1 MFIVLLDSIFY
12 VPRTLKTD
20 SINVLW
26 TCVSVPCPS
35 IDTEAGTKLD
45 TTGLDWQRNWSMESR
60 QEDILWGKV
69 PPTAVTL
76 FPNFSTATP
85 TSPIIPHWMAKPGT
99 NKREMSKLFS
109 GKLSYS
115 GTPHIASIINLQL
128 PFSHGHCWTK
138 WKKCIKIHCL
148 VSVYI

>member
-1 MFIVLLDSIFY
+1 MFIVLLDLIFY

-20 SINVLW
+20 SINVLS
-26 TCVSVPCPS
+26 TCVSDPPTF
-35 IDTEAGTKLD
+35 IDNEAGTKLD

-85 TSPIIPHWMAKPGT
+85 TSPIIPH
-99 NKREMSKLFS
+99 
-109 GKLSYS
+109 
-115 GTPHIASIINLQL
+115 
-128 PFSHGHCWTK
+128 
-138 WKKCIKIHCL
+138 
-148 VSVYI
+148 